1 VTSKS
6 HLTARALVLA
16 SGPDNP
22 AAAEVVNKTLSQFVY
37 ELIELQRI
45 DLGGRTI
52 IALLIAHDPAHFEAI
67 RLDLEKMGPETNL
80 DIAILEIE
88 DKLP

>member
-1 VTSKS
+1 MASNS
-6 HLTARALVLA
+6 HLTAKALVLA

-22 AAAEVVNKTLSQFVY
+22 VAAEVVSKTLSQFVY

-52 IALLIAHDPAHFEAI
+52 IALLIAHDPAHTEAI
-67 RLDLEKMGPETNL
+67 RSDLERMGPGTNL
-80 DIAILEIE
+80 DIAMLEIE
-88 DKLP
+88 E